1 MKPNVEYN
9 RSGVNLK
16 IKLIKK
22 TEIMTNQKVSKKTDS
37 KPDGYILLA
46 PVLNPKVSKR
56 CGKGSCE
63 FYNKHNKISG
73 CKHFEDRR
81 ECSKSIK
88 QRKQSANTSKKKPSV
103 NWYGC

>member
-1 MKPNVEYN
+1 MNKQ
-9 RSGVNLK
+9 L
-16 IKLIKK
+16 
-22 TEIMTNQKVSKKTDS
+22 DS
-37 KPDGYILLA
+37 KQTKTKPELYTLLA

-88 QRKQSANTSKKKPSV
+88 QRKQSANTSKNKPSV

>member
-1 MKPNVEYN
+1 MSTQK
-9 RSGVNLK
+9 NLK
-16 IKLIKK
+16 NAE
-22 TEIMTNQKVSKKTDS
+22 T
-37 KPDGYILLA
+37 KPDGYTLCV

-73 CKHFEDRR
+73 CKCFEDRR